1 MSSVG
6 LLPAMAWVLSSGRG
20 PERRRVAII
29 GLAVL
34 GHLLL
39 AEVVVGESLAGI
51 EPLTPTQAPLGASFW
66 RQVGAVLA
74 R

>member
-1 MSSVG
+1 MSSVV

-20 PERRRVAII
+20 PERRQVAII

-39 AEVVVGESLAGI
+39 AEVVVGESLAA
-51 EPLTPTQAPLGASFW
+51 LRS
-66 RQVGAVLA
+66 
-74 R
+74 